1 MTINLS
7 KLTTEQSNEHSTNI
21 DSMSILEIIE
31 LMNAE
36 DRTVAEAVNEALPQI
51 SSAIEAIYQSLKN
64 GGRLFDTG
72 AGTSGRLGVLDASKN
87 VLQPSILHLKWFKPL
102 LLEGK
107 KQS

>member
-36 DRTVAEAVNEALPQI
+36 DRTVAEAVKWKHYRKFLPR
-51 SSAIEAIYQSLKN
+51 S
-64 GGRLFDTG
+64 
-72 AGTSGRLGVLDASKN
+72 
-87 VLQPSILHLKWFKPL
+87 
-102 LLEGK
+102 
-107 KQS
+107 KQSINH